1 MAAHLLLDIPVRLF
15 QEPPTK
21 LQSQNHA
28 KIDQTV
34 SEDCLLFKFSLAYHN
49 LLFIGHFGVQAK
61 LKKTLGTCRILKI
74 ENVFLYETISLH
86 IKQLN

>member
-61 LKKTLGTCRILKI
+61 IKKNTWHVLDIKDRKR
-74 ENVFLYETISLH
+74 VSL
-86 IKQLN
+86 